1 MPRRSQAP
9 ERLLTTVLFTDI
21 VGSTERAAEM
31 GDKQWRRIISAHH
44 ALVRRQLKRFNGRE
58 VDTAGDGF
66 FATFDQPAQ
75 AIRCAEAVVTD
86 VRRLGI
92 QVRAGVHMGEV
103 EAMGPKVGGIAVH
116 IGARIMSKAAPGQV
130 LVSSTVRDLMSGSD
144 LKFEDVGS
152 HELKGVPSQWRL
164 YRVEQPPQTEADA
177 EQPLAVAEEPARRA
191 GFPTISALIVIGV
204 VLVLVIPLV
213 LVLRGHGGPSFTV
226 GADTVVRIAG
236 GRVSGGAHVGHT
248 PTTVAFGDGRVW
260 VANFDD
266 STIQWI
272 DPKTQQPSPAQGGL
286 PGNPTGITVGGGFV
300 WVTFGLAVG
309 EVVQIDPTQR
319 NVVKPISVGTGV
331 AGIAFGD
338 GFAWAVNGQ
347 TDELLK
353 IDPTSASVVDHIPLD
368 TGSGANGVAEG
379 GGYVWVAESLT
390 GALLRVSATDS
401 TDSVSIP
408 LPSSGAG
415 QQKPHPEQVAFG
427 AGFVWVTDT
436 SLDQVT
442 RINPDAL
449 SGGTSTITG
458 VGDGP
463 VGIAAGPQ
471 GVWVANSLDG
481 TAAQIDPQTRQVI
494 RRVKVG
500 DFSVEGVTESSDAIW
515 VTVHSRS

>member
-1 MPRRSQAP
+1 MPRRAEIP
-9 ERLLTTVLFTDI
+9 ERLLTTLLFTDI

-44 ALVRRQLKRFNGRE
+44 ALVRRHLKRFNGKE

-75 AIRCAEAVVTD
+75 AIRCAEAVVQD
-86 VRRLGI
+86 VGRLGI

-103 EAMGPKVGGIAVH
+103 EVIGPKVGGIAVH
-116 IGARIMSKAAPGQV
+116 IGARIMSKAGPGQV

-144 LKFEDVGS
+144 LKFEDLGS
-152 HELKGVPSQWRL
+152 QELKGVPAQWRL
-164 YRVEQPPQTEADA
+164 YAVEPPLQTERAL
-177 EQPLAVAEEPARRA
+177 EQPLAVEEPVRRSR
-191 GFPTISALIVIGV
+191 FPTILALIIIGV
-204 VLVLVIPLV
+204 VLVLVIPPV
-213 LVLRGHGGPSFTV
+213 LVLRGRGGQSFAV
-226 GADTVVRIAG
+226 GTDTVVRIAG
-236 GRVSGGAHVGHT
+236 GRVDGGAHVGHT
-248 PTTVAFGDGRVW
+248 PSSVAFGEDRVW
-260 VANFDD
+260 VANFND
-266 STIQWI
+266 STIQSI
-272 DPKTQQPSPAQGGL
+272 DPQTHEASPAQGGL
-286 PGNPTGITVGGGFV
+286 PGNPTGLTVGGGYV

-309 EVVQIDPTQR
+309 EVVRIDPNQP
-319 NVVKPISVGTGV
+319 NSVKPISDVGTGV
-331 AGIAFGD
+331 GAIAFGD

-353 IDPTSASVVDHIPLD
+353 IDPATASVVERIALD
-368 TGSGANGVAEG
+368 PDSGATGVAEG
-379 GGYVWVAESLT
+379 GGYVWVAESLKGT
-390 GALLRVSATDS
+390 VLRISATDP
-401 TDSVSIP
+401 TDRVSIP
-408 LPSSGAG
+408 LPLGPG
-415 QQKPHPEQVAFG
+415 QQPARPEQVAYG

-442 RINPDAL
+442 RVNPGEL
-449 SGGTSTITG
+449 SGGASPITG

-481 TAAQIDPQTRQVI
+481 TVAQIDPQTRQVI
-494 RRVKVG
+494 RRVKMG

>member
-21 VGSTERAAEM
+21 VGSTEQAAEM

-44 ALVRRQLKRFNGRE
+44 ALVRRQLKRHNGRE

-75 AIRCAEAVVTD
+75 AIRCAEAVVGD

-103 EAMGPKVGGIAVH
+103 EVIGPKVGGIAVH
-116 IGARIMSKAAPGQV
+116 IAARVMSKAGPGQV
-130 LVSSTVRDLMSGSD
+130 LVSSTVRDLMAGSD
-144 LKFEDVGS
+144 LKFEDLGS
-152 HELKGVPSQWRL
+152 QELKGVPAQWRL
-164 YRVEQPPQTEADA
+164 YAVEQLPQAEAAD
-177 EQPLAVAEEPARRA
+177 QPLGVVEEPARRA
-191 GFPTISALIVIGV
+191 GFPTIPALIVIGV
-204 VLVLVIPLV
+204 VLVLVIPAV
-213 LVLRGHGGPSFTV
+213 LVLRGRGGSSFTV
-226 GADTVVRIAG
+226 GSDTVVRIAG

-248 PTTVAFGDGRVW
+248 PTSVAFGEGRVW

-272 DPKTQQPSPAQGGL
+272 DPQTREPSPAQGGL
-286 PGNPTGITVGGGFV
+286 PGNPTGLTVGGGRV

-319 NVVKPISVGTGV
+319 NSVKPIPDVGTGV

-353 IDPTSASVVDHIPLD
+353 IDPTSATVTDRIPLD
-368 TGSGANGVAEG
+368 PDSGAKGVAEG
-379 GGYVWVAESLT
+379 GGYVWVAESLK
-390 GALLRVSATDS
+390 GAVLRVSAADPS
-401 TDSVSIP
+401 DRVSIP
-408 LPSSGAG
+408 LPPGAG
-415 QQKPHPEQVAFG
+415 QQNPHPEQIAYG

-442 RINPDAL
+442 RINPNGL

-481 TAAQIDPQTRQVI
+481 TVAQIDPQTRQVVK
-494 RRVKVG
+494 RVSLG
-500 DFSVEGVTESSDAIW
+500 GFSVEGVAESPDAVW

>member
-21 VGSTERAAEM
+21 VGSTERATEL
-31 GDKQWRRIISAHH
+31 GDKRWRQLIAAHH
-44 ALVRRQLKRFNGRE
+44 ALVRRQLKRYHGRE

-75 AIRCAEAVVTD
+75 AIRCAEAVVGE
-86 VRRLGI
+86 VGRLGI

-103 EAMGPKVGGIAVH
+103 EVIGPKVGGIAVH

-130 LVSSTVRDLMSGSD
+130 LVSSTVRDLMAGSE
-144 LKFEDVGS
+144 LKFEDLGS
-152 HELKGVPSQWRL
+152 HELKGIPAQWRL
-164 YRVEQPPQTEADA
+164 YAVEPPPQAEADA
-177 EQPLAVAEEPARRA
+177 EQQLVVMEEPARRA
-191 GFPTISALIVIGV
+191 GFPTVSALIVIGV
-204 VLVLVIPLV
+204 VLVLLVPTV
-213 LVLRGHGGPSFTV
+213 LVLRSRGGPSFTV
-226 GADTVVRIAG
+226 GPDTVVRIAG
-236 GRVSGGAHVGHT
+236 GKVSGGARVGHT
-248 PTTVAFGDGRVW
+248 PTSVAFGDGRVW

-272 DPKTQQPSPAQGGL
+272 DPQTRQPSPAQGGL
-286 PGNPTGITVGGGFV
+286 PGNPTGLTVGGGYV

-319 NVVKPISVGTGV
+319 NGVKRISVGTGV
-331 AGIAFGD
+331 GDIAFGD
-338 GFAWAVNGQ
+338 GFAWAVNGE

-353 IDPTSASVVDHIPLD
+353 IDPAQAAVVGHIPLD
-368 TGSGANGVAEG
+368 AGSGAKGVAEG
-379 GGYVWVAESLT
+379 GGYVWVAESLK
-390 GALLRVSATDS
+390 GAVLRVSASNTSDR
-401 TDSVSIP
+401 VAIP
-408 LPSSGAG
+408 LIQTSSGG
-415 QQKPHPEQVAFG
+415 KPHPEHVAFG
-427 AGFVWVTDT
+427 NGYVWVTDT

-442 RINPDAL
+442 RINPSAL
-449 SGGTSTITG
+449 SGGTSTITD

-463 VGIAAGPQ
+463 VGVAAGPE

-481 TAAQIDPQTRQVI
+481 TVAQIDPKSRQVI
-494 RRVKVG
+494 RRVELG